1 MPAQARAWYPAYED
15 SKAMRAIRY
24 SAVVLVVGVWV
35 GSAAG
40 RWASPTYVPAERLI
54 ENATAYIKE
63 NPNDPSG
70 YYTLARI
77 HYLAF
82 INKAFL
88 VGTFNEGTPPRIIPY
103 SWWENYLGSARWAEA
118 KEIALK
124 EFGCESTAELTDANR
139 TEFWQRVYA
148 IEDELE
154 KQGWQPER
162 PTDEQLVGHAAAA
175 EWNFYKAIALDPNNA
190 LYYLGQASLGEQYLE
205 FFKETSLA
213 PMPLQL
219 KTILMNEV
227 KETYLLAYEL
237 SIQEDL
243 ELKYL
248 PLEGLRGIISYEA
261 GSAFVRLW
269 EAEGQIPLDVQEKI
283 NGIKANL
290 ATLEALRP
298 GAITPIIFSLKEN
311 SSLAELLVPTQ
322 FVQFDLDGDG
332 VAERRPW
339 VKPTT
344 GFLVWDGNGDGLV
357 TLGRELFGSV
367 TWWLLLPNGYR
378 AMDVLDD
385 DRDGFLTYGEL
396 DGISVWFDRNSNG
409 RSDMGEIVLAESLGI
424 TAIATRPN
432 GYDGTS
438 PMRTSGLRLKNGRT
452 LPTYDWIAP
461 SVQSQQEPSLH

>member
-1 MPAQARAWYPAYED
+1 M
-15 SKAMRAIRY
+15 KAIRY
-24 SAVVLVVGVWV
+24 WAIMLVMGVWV

-40 RWASPTYVPAERLI
+40 RWASPVYVPAERLI

-88 VGTFNEGTPPRIIPY
+88 VGTFNEGTLPRIIPY
-103 SWWENYLGSARWAEA
+103 YWWENYLRSARRAEA

-124 EFGCESTAELTDANR
+124 EFELESTSDLTEANR
-139 TEFWQRVYA
+139 TQFWQRVYA
-148 IEDELE
+148 IEDDLE
-154 KQGWQPER
+154 EQGWQPEQ
-162 PTDEQLVGHAAAA
+162 PTEEQLVGHAAAA
-175 EWNFYKAIALDPNNA
+175 QWNFYKAIALDPNNA
-190 LYYLGQASLGEQYLE
+190 LYYLGQASLGEQYLD
-205 FFKETSLA
+205 FFEETSLA
-213 PMPLQL
+213 LMPPQL

-227 KETYLLAYEL
+227 KEIYLLAYDL
-237 SIQEDL
+237 SIQKDL
-243 ELKYL
+243 ELEYL
-248 PLEGLRGIISYEA
+248 PIEGLRGIISYEA
-261 GSAFVRLW
+261 GIAFVRLW
-269 EAEGQIPLDVQEKI
+269 EADGQIPSDVQEKI
-283 NGIKANL
+283 AGIKANL
-290 ATLEALRP
+290 ATFEALRP
-298 GAITPIIFSLKEN
+298 GAITPIIFSLEEN
-311 SSLAELLVPTQ
+311 SSLAELLAPTQ
-322 FVQFDLDGDG
+322 IVQFDMDGDG
-332 VAERRPW
+332 IAERRPW

-344 GFLVWDGNGDGLV
+344 GFLVWDGDGDGQV
-357 TLGRELFGSV
+357 TSGRELFGSV

-409 RSDMGEIVLAESLGI
+409 RSDIGEIVSVESLEI

-432 GYDGTS
+432 GYDGKS
-438 PMRTSGLRLKNGRT
+438 PIHTFGLRLKNGRT

-461 SVQSQQEPSLH
+461 SVQSNQETSLP